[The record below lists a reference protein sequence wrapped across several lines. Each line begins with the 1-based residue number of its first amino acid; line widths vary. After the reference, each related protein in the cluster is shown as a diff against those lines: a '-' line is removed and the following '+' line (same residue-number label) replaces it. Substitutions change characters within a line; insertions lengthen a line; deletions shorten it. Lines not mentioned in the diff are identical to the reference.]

1 MKIQLNRRAL
11 VALGLTPA
19 LWTSMVFAKQYPER
33 PIQLVVGSAPG
44 GFTDVLGRILAQ
56 RLSEKFG
63 DGVVVDNRAGA
74 STTIGTNFVAKAAP
88 DGYTLLMGHFAGISV
103 APSLIAQLPYDP
115 IKDLTPIVRVAS
127 TPVILTLTPSVPAR
141 NLNELI
147 QYLRQNP
154 NKASFASSGVGTAQH
169 LAAVQF
175 MRATNT
181 KMVHVPYKGSSAA
194 MTDLLA
200 GRVEMNFD
208 SPPNVL
214 PMIRA
219 GKLRAIAIT
228 SLKRS
233 PLLPEVPTMDEAG
246 LPKFEM
252 NQWFGVMG
260 PARLPRPIV
269 ELLNKEINAI
279 LAAPDV
285 VEKISGLGGEVLGG
299 TPQEFADYQK
309 ADVAYWAKLMREAGI
324 KAE

>member
-11 VALGLTPA
+11 VALGLSPA
-19 LWTSMVFAKQYPER
+19 LWTSTVFAKQYPER

-44 GFTDVLGRILAQ
+44 GFTDVLGRIVAQ

-63 DGVVVDNRAGA
+63 EAVVVDNRAGA

-115 IKDLTPIVRVAS
+115 VKDLTPIVRVAS

-175 MRATNT
+175 MRATGT
-181 KMVHVPYKGSSAA
+181 KMIHVPYKGSSAA

-214 PMIRA
+214 SMIKA

-252 NQWFGVMG
+252 NQWFGIMG

-279 LAAPDV
+279 LAAPEV
-285 VEKISGLGGEVLGG
+285 VERISSLGGEVLGG
-299 TPQEFADYQK
+299 TPEQFADYQK
-309 ADVAYWAKLMREAGI
+309 ADVAYWAKLMRESGI